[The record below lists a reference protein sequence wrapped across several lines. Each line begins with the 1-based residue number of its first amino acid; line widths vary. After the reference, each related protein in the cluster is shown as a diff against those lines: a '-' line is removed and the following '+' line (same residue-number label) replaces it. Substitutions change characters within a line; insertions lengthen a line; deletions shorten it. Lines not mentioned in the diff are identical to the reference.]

1 VPGDRKRAG
10 QGRTW
15 RYGKFYTIRRPTY
28 TGVSWQRSLN
38 EPAAPPPSDRGS
50 TIKSEVP
57 PREPAERE
65 RSELLMNFSRDELAA
80 LFVAEQ
86 RAGGMTRA
94 LRDEFNRRYWE
105 AREEE
110 ASTSS
115 PMHLLPCD
123 VA

>member
-1 VPGDRKRAG
+1 
-10 QGRTW
+10 
-15 RYGKFYTIRRPTY
+15 
-28 TGVSWQRSLN
+28 
-38 EPAAPPPSDRGS
+38 
-50 TIKSEVP
+50 
-57 PREPAERE
+57 
-65 RSELLMNFSRDELAA
+65 MNFSRDELAA

>member
-1 VPGDRKRAG
+1 M
-10 QGRTW
+10 
-15 RYGKFYTIRRPTY
+15 KFYTIGRSMR
-28 TGVSWQRSLN
+28 TGVSSHASRGGS
-38 EPAAPPPSDRGS
+38 EAASPSDRGS

-80 LFVAEQ
+80 LFIAESK
-86 RAGGMTRA
+86 AGGMTRE

-105 AREEE
+105 AREQE
-110 ASTSS
+110 AAVSGA
-115 PMHLLPCD
+115 MHLLPCD